1 MQRALPYLGV
11 FLLSVILFGGTFFF
25 RSFTNNIITQK
36 YGDREMRPVI
46 STFTVQTQSLQPA
59 LTSTGSLISD
69 QSVDVS
75 SQVSGQVVDI
85 FFASGERVEAGQ
97 VLVQLDNRIAQLTYD
112 RDLALLAN
120 KKANLARQEKLFTSK
135 ATSEERRDQARVE
148 FLTQEAVTA
157 RDLVTLENHTIKAP
171 FSGKLGI
178 RDLSIGQYITPQI
191 ALINLQHTDPIH
203 FDFTLASRHLKSVY
217 PGLTVLA
224 KTEQFPDRTLK
235 GVIKAIDASV
245 DQSTRTFT
253 VRCEIS
259 NPDSQLIAGQ
269 AARAR
274 VLLPQREGVLM
285 VPRTAVTISLYGDTV
300 FVVNPLDEQSD
311 RFVVQQRTVKTGTVD
326 GDFIEV
332 LEGLDADEQIV
343 VSGQNKIRTGVEIL
357 IQNED

>member
-1 MQRALPYLGV
+1 M
-11 FLLSVILFGGTFFF
+11 
-25 RSFTNNIITQK
+25 
-36 YGDREMRPVI
+36 
-46 STFTVQTQSLQPA
+46 
-59 LTSTGSLISD
+59 
-69 QSVDVS
+69 
-75 SQVSGQVVDI
+75 
-85 FFASGERVEAGQ
+85 
-97 VLVQLDNRIAQLTYD
+97 
-112 RDLALLAN
+112 
-120 KKANLARQEKLFTSK
+120 
-135 ATSEERRDQARVE
+135 
-148 FLTQEAVTA
+148 
-157 RDLVTLENHTIKAP
+157 
-171 FSGKLGI
+171 
-178 RDLSIGQYITPQI
+178 
-191 ALINLQHTDPIH
+191 
-203 FDFTLASRHLKSVY
+203 
-217 PGLTVLA
+217 TVLA